1 MDCVHYQNDQ
11 LYIEQVSLAD
21 IAKQF
26 GTPCYVY
33 SKQKLLDNWQQFDR
47 AFAYH
52 PHHICYAVK
61 ANSNLAILNLF
72 AKLQSG
78 FDIVS
83 LGELERVIKAG
94 GDPQKIVFSGVGKK
108 PNEIIRALE
117 VKIYC
122 FNVES
127 EVELAR
133 LNDIAACQKKIAPI
147 CLRINPNIDARTHPH
162 IATGLNENKF
172 GIAYADVLS
181 IANKIH
187 TLKHLKLIGIG
198 SHIGSQIMTLDPF
211 LAAIDRLLELVSP
224 LTAKNMPLEHINIG
238 GGLGVNYQNET
249 APSIQEY
256 AAALKQKLVTCPLN
270 VVLEPGRAI
279 AANAGILLTT
289 VEYVKQTE
297 HKNFVIVDAAMND
310 LLRPALYNAWHP
322 IEPVTLRK
330 DIPQKIVDIVG
341 PVCESADFLGK
352 ERLLSIEAGDL
363 LAVYSAGA
371 YGFSMSSNYNS
382 RPRAAEIEV
391 DKNQVHLIRARET
404 IQDLFVHE
412 RIV

>member
-1 MDCVHYQNDQ
+1 MDCVHYQNDR

-127 EVELAR
+127 EVELVR
-133 LNDIAACQKKIAPI
+133 LNDIAASQKKIAPI
-147 CLRINPNIDARTHPH
+147 CLR
-162 IATGLNENKF
+162 
-172 GIAYADVLS
+172 
-181 IANKIH
+181 
-187 TLKHLKLIGIG
+187 
-198 SHIGSQIMTLDPF
+198 
-211 LAAIDRLLELVSP
+211 
-224 LTAKNMPLEHINIG
+224 
-238 GGLGVNYQNET
+238 
-249 APSIQEY
+249 
-256 AAALKQKLVTCPLN
+256 
-270 VVLEPGRAI
+270 
-279 AANAGILLTT
+279 
-289 VEYVKQTE
+289 
-297 HKNFVIVDAAMND
+297 
-310 LLRPALYNAWHP
+310 
-322 IEPVTLRK
+322 
-330 DIPQKIVDIVG
+330 
-341 PVCESADFLGK
+341 
-352 ERLLSIEAGDL
+352 
-363 LAVYSAGA
+363 
-371 YGFSMSSNYNS
+371 
-382 RPRAAEIEV
+382 
-391 DKNQVHLIRARET
+391 
-404 IQDLFVHE
+404 
-412 RIV
+412 